1 MVSNFKLFNLKKCTF
16 RNLLAPPWERL
27 SKETLMRRELARF
40 GTASLPV
47 NVTRQGW
54 LMASSLVA
62 GLSGGIVT
70 ASQGIWA
77 QAGPGAQAVF
87 AGALLAAGTL
97 VAAFAP
103 QRAGKAMPGLLPRQ
117 TLVAEAESRAP
128 GFAAV
133 ILCELTGLAWASR
146 DARSEASDRAAE
158 YAQQRLAALLPEGAR
173 ATHWSEERF
182 LVALPPGADAIATLE
197 LARELTMNL
206 AAGPSFSGV
215 AASVT
220 CHAGIALA
228 PNDGQRLCEL
238 VSSAE
243 LALAE
248 ARQQGKP
255 GYGEPL

>member
-1 MVSNFKLFNLKKCTF
+1 M
-16 RNLLAPPWERL
+16 R
-27 SKETLMRRELARF
+27 KELVRF

-70 ASQGIWA
+70 VSQGIWA
-77 QAGPGAQAVF
+77 QAGPGAQAAL
-87 AGALLAAGTL
+87 AGALLAAGTF

-103 QRAGKAMPGLLPRQ
+103 QKASKATPGLLPRQ
-117 TLVAEAESRAP
+117 TLIAEAESRAP
-128 GFAAV
+128 DFAAV

-146 DARSEASDRAAE
+146 DARIEVGDRAVE
-158 YAQQRLAALLPEGAR
+158 DAQQRLSALLPAGAR
-173 ATHWSEERF
+173 ATRWSEERF
-182 LVALPPGADAIATLE
+182 LVALPAGADAMTILE

-206 AAGPSFSGV
+206 AAGPGFSGLT
-215 AASVT
+215 ASVT

-228 PNDGQRLCEL
+228 PNDGKRLCEL